1 MSILE
6 CRDVSKT
13 IGTELVVDHVSFVLE
28 EGETAVLNDR
38 EQKESGLSAAETLMA
53 MTAGDIVCKNGEI
66 LLAEGKSLGTPSHL
80 DGLMT
85 GSGVYAEARSAIPDN
100 NELKDTLY
108 TMELGMMYMKNTAYM
123 DLQREYDRLS
133 KELEEGDGEKVEQEI
148 EDTLTALGL
157 DEETWLQMV
166 GELSETDQHRMAL
179 AKILLA
185 GTDLIILD
193 HPEKFLSPDMIS
205 WTAGVIRGRG
215 GAILAVSDDP
225 EIFGKATRTITV

>member
-66 LLAEGKSLGTPSHL
+66 L
-80 DGLMT
+80 T

-205 WTAGVIRGRG
+205 WTADVIRGRG